1 MIFLQQKNYFKE
13 HFYEKDN
20 STLSLSLA
28 SSLLNAEDNG
38 FFVSAGYQIGE
49 AVQMVKNTGELKNLN
64 EKYEQLSQYLNQVAS
79 LRQSIQNANNIE
91 LVNSSLNYLK
101 SFTNNNYNSTT
112 QSPIFNAVQAVITS
126 VLGFWSLYAGN
137 YFTFFVG
144 NKNTQQPSVQGNPPF
159 KTIIDNCSGI
169 ENCAMDQT
177 TYDEMKKLAE
187 SLQAA
192 QQNATTKG
200 NNLCALSGCAATDS
214 ASNSSNT
221 PSSTVSSALETAQKL
236 MDLIANTKTAMMW
249 KNIVISG
256 VSNESGAINS
266 TGYPT
271 QYAVFN
277 NIKAMIPI
285 LQQAVTLSQNNHTL
299 SASLQAQATGS
310 QTNPKFAKDIYAFA
324 QDQKQIISYA
334 SSIFNLFNSIPKDQY
349 RYLEKA
355 YLKIPN
361 AGSTPTN
368 PYRQEV
374 NLNQE
379 IQTIQNNVSYYG
391 NRVDA
396 ALSVAKD
403 VYNLK
408 SNQTEIV
415 TTYNDAKTLSEEI
428 SKLPHNQVNTK
439 DIVTLPYDKNAPA
452 AGQYNYQINPEQQS
466 NLNQALAAMSNNPF
480 KKVGMISSQNNNGA
494 LNGLGVQVGYK
505 QFFGKKKAFGLRYY
519 GFFDYNHGYIKSS
532 FFNSSSDIW
541 TYGGGSDLLY
551 NFLNDKAT
559 KKNNKLSVGLFGG
572 IQLAGT
578 TWLNSQ
584 YVNLTA
590 FNNPYSAK
598 VNTSNFQ
605 FLFNLGL
612 RMNLA
617 TAKKKDSEH
626 SAQHGMELGVKIP
639 TINTNYYSFLGTQLQ
654 YRRLYSV
661 YLNYVFAY

>member
-1 MIFLQQKNYFKE
+1 MKKRFLL
-13 HFYEKDN
+13 
-20 STLSLSLA
+20 SLSLSLA
-28 SSLLNAEDNG
+28 SSLLHAEDNG

-64 EKYEQLSQYLNQVAS
+64 EKYEQLNQYLNQVAS
-79 LRQSIQNANNIE
+79 LKQSIQNANNIE

-137 YFTFFVG
+137 YLTFFVG
-144 NKNTQQPSVQGNPPF
+144 NGNKSANVAGNPPF
-159 KTIIDNCSGI
+159 KTIMYNCSGL

-177 TYDEMKKLAE
+177 TYDQMKKLAE
-187 SLQAA
+187 ELQAA
-192 QQNATTKG
+192 QQNATTKA
-200 NNLCALSGCAATDS
+200 NNLCALSGCATTEGQ
-214 ASNSSNT
+214 NP
-221 PSSTVSSALETAQKL
+221 PSSTVSNALNLAQQL
-236 MDLIANTKTAMMW
+236 MDLIANTKTAMVW

-256 VSNESGAINS
+256 VSNASGAITS
-266 TGYPT
+266 TNYPT

-285 LQQAVTLSQNNHTL
+285 LQQAVTLSQSNHTL

-310 QTNPKFAKDIYAFA
+310 QTNPKFAKDIYTFA
-324 QDQKQIISYA
+324 QNQKQVISYA
-334 SSIFNLFNSIPKDQY
+334 QDIFNLFNSIPAEQY
-349 RYLEKA
+349 KYLEKA
-355 YLKIPN
+355 YLKIHN
-361 AGSTPTN
+361 AGQTPTN
-368 PYRQEV
+368 PYRQVV

-379 IQTIQNNVSYYG
+379 VQTIKNNVSYYG

-396 ALSVAKD
+396 ALSVARD

-408 SNQTEIV
+408 SNQANIV
-415 TTYNDAKTLSEEI
+415 TAYSNANNLSEEI
-428 SKLPHNQVNTK
+428 SKLPYNQVNTK

-452 AGQYNYQINPEQQS
+452 AGQYNYQINQEQAS

-494 LNGLGVQVGYK
+494 MNGLGVQVGYK
-505 QFFGKKKAFGLRYY
+505 QFFGESKRWGLRYY

-532 FFNSSSDIW
+532 FFNSSSDVW
-541 TYGGGSDLLY
+541 TYGGGSDLLV
-551 NFLNDKAT
+551 NIINDSIT
-559 KKNNKLSVGLFGG
+559 RKNNKLSVGLFGG

-598 VNTSNFQ
+598 VNASNFQ

-612 RMNLA
+612 RTNLA
-617 TAKKKDSEH
+617 TARKKDSEH
-626 SAQHGMELGVKIP
+626 SAQHGIELGIKIP

>member
-1 MIFLQQKNYFKE
+1 MKKRFL
-13 HFYEKDN
+13 
-20 STLSLSLA
+20 LSLSLA
-28 SSLLNAEDNG
+28 ASLLYAEDNG

-64 EKYEQLSQYLNQVAS
+64 DKYEQLSQYLNQVAS

-91 LVNSSLNYLK
+91 LVNSSLNDLK

-137 YFTFFVG
+137 YLTFFVVNG
-144 NKNTQQPSVQGNPPF
+144 NEPTNVNGNPPF
-159 KTIIDNCSGI
+159 KTIINNCSGI

-177 TYDEMKKLAE
+177 IYDKMKSLAE

-192 QQNATTKG
+192 QTKSATKG
-200 NNLCALSGCAATDS
+200 NNLCALSGCATADS
-214 ASNSSNT
+214 TSNPPN
-221 PSSTVSSALETAQKL
+221 STVSNALNLAQQL
-236 MDLIANTKTAMMW
+236 MDLIADTKTAMMW
-249 KNIVISG
+249 KNIVING
-256 VSNESGAINS
+256 VSNAPGAITS
-266 TGYPT
+266 TNYPT

-285 LQQAVTLSQNNHTL
+285 LQQAVTLSQSNNSL
-299 SASLQAQATGS
+299 ASGLQAQATGS
-310 QTNPKFAKDIYAFA
+310 QTNPEFAKDIYNLALN
-324 QDQKQIISYA
+324 QKQVISYA
-334 SSIFNLFNSIPKDQY
+334 KDIFNLFNSIPAEQY
-349 RYLEKA
+349 KYLEKA
-355 YLKIPN
+355 YLKVAN
-361 AGSTPTN
+361 GGSTPTN
-368 PYRQEV
+368 PYMAVV
-374 NLNQE
+374 NLNKE
-379 IQTIQNNVSYYG
+379 TQTIQNNVSYYG
-391 NRVDA
+391 NRLDS

-408 SNQTEIV
+408 SNEAQIV
-415 TTYNDAKTLSEEI
+415 AAYSGAKNLSEEI
-428 SKLPHNQVNTK
+428 SQLPHNQVNTK
-439 DIVTLPYDKNAPA
+439 DIITLPYDKNAPA
-452 AGQYNYQINPEQQS
+452 AGQYNYQINQEQAS

-505 QFFGKKKAFGLRYY
+505 QFFGESKRWGLRYY

-541 TYGGGSDLLY
+541 TYGVGSDLLY

-572 IQLAGT
+572 IQSAGT

-612 RMNLA
+612 RTNLA

-626 SAQHGMELGVKIP
+626 SVQHGIELGVKIP
-639 TINTNYYSFLGTQLQ
+639 TINTNYYSFLGAKLE

>member
-1 MIFLQQKNYFKE
+1 MKKRFL
-13 HFYEKDN
+13 
-20 STLSLSLA
+20 LSLSLA
-28 SSLLNAEDNG
+28 ASLLCAEDNG

-49 AVQMVKNTGELKNLN
+49 AVQTVKNTGELKNLN
-64 EKYEQLSQYLNQVAS
+64 EKYEQLNQYLNQVAS

-91 LVNSSLNYLK
+91 LVNSSLNDLK
-101 SFTNNNYNSTT
+101 SFTENNYNSTT

-144 NKNTQQPSVQGNPPF
+144 NKNSQQPANVYGNPPF
-159 KTIIDNCSGI
+159 STIVSNCSGI

-177 TYDEMKKLAE
+177 TYDKMKSLAE
-187 SLQAA
+187 NLQAA
-192 QQNATTKG
+192 QTNSATKG

-214 ASNSSNT
+214 ASNPPN
-221 PSSTVSSALETAQKL
+221 STVSSALNLAQQL
-236 MDLIANTKTAMMW
+236 MDLIANTRTAMMW

-256 VSNESGAINS
+256 VSNEPGAITS
-266 TGYPT
+266 TNYPT

-285 LQQAVTLSQNNHTL
+285 LQQAVTLSQSNN
-299 SASLQAQATGS
+299 SIASNLQAQATGS
-310 QTNPKFAKDIYAFA
+310 QTNPEFAKDIYNLA
-324 QDQKQIISYA
+324 QNQKQVISYA
-334 SSIFNLFNSIPKDQY
+334 KDIFNLFNSIPKDQY

-355 YLKIPN
+355 YLKIAN

-368 PYRQEV
+368 PYMAVV
-374 NLNQE
+374 NLNKE

-391 NRVDA
+391 NRVDS

-408 SNQTEIV
+408 SNEASIV
-415 TTYNDAKTLSEEI
+415 AAYSGAKNLSEEI
-428 SKLPHNQVNTK
+428 SQLPHNQVNTK

-452 AGQYNYQINPEQQS
+452 AGQYNYQINQEQAS
-466 NLNQALAAMSNNPF
+466 NLSQALAAMSNNPF

-505 QFFGKKKAFGLRYY
+505 QFFGESKRWGLRYY

-578 TWLNSQ
+578 TWLNFQ

-626 SAQHGMELGVKIP
+626 SAQHGIELGVKIP
-639 TINTNYYSFLGTQLQ
+639 TINTNYYSFLGTKLE

>member
-1 MIFLQQKNYFKE
+1 MKKRFL
-13 HFYEKDN
+13 
-20 STLSLSLA
+20 LSLSLA
-28 SSLLNAEDNG
+28 ASLLCAEDNG

-64 EKYEQLSQYLNQVAS
+64 DKYEQLNQYLNQVAS
-79 LRQSIQNANNIE
+79 LKQSIQNANNIE

-101 SFTNNNYNSTT
+101 SFTENNYNSTT

-137 YFTFFVG
+137 YLTFFVV
-144 NKNTQQPSVQGNPPF
+144 NKDTKQPASVQGNPPF
-159 KTIIDNCSGI
+159 KTIVENCSGI

-177 TYDEMKKLAE
+177 TYDKMKALAE
-187 SLQAA
+187 ELQAA
-192 QQNATTKG
+192 QQNSTTKA
-200 NNLCALSGCAATDS
+200 NNLCALSGCVATQGQ
-214 ASNSSNT
+214 N
-221 PSSTVSSALETAQKL
+221 PSSTVSNALNLAQQL
-236 MDLIANTKTAMMW
+236 MDLIANTRTAMMW
-249 KNIVISG
+249 ENIVIDG
-256 VSNESGAINS
+256 VSNASGAINS
-266 TGYPT
+266 TNYPT
-271 QYAVFN
+271 HYAVFN

-285 LQQAVTLSQNNHTL
+285 LQQAVTLSQSNHTL
-299 SASLQAQATGS
+299 SSNLQAQATGS
-310 QTNPKFAKDIYAFA
+310 QTNPNFAKDIYNLALN
-324 QDQKQIISYA
+324 QKQIISYA
-334 SSIFNLFNSIPKDQY
+334 KDIFNLFNSIPAEQY
-349 RYLEKA
+349 KYLEKA

-361 AGSTPTN
+361 VGQTPIN
-368 PYRQEV
+368 PYRQVV

-379 IQTIQNNVSYYG
+379 VQTIQNNVSYYG
-391 NRVDA
+391 NRLDS

-408 SNQTEIV
+408 SNQEQIV
-415 TTYNDAKTLSEEI
+415 ATYSNAKNLSQEI
-428 SKLPHNQVNTK
+428 SQLPYNQVNTK
-439 DIVTLPYDKNAPA
+439 DIVTLSYDKNAPA
-452 AGQYNYQINPEQQS
+452 AGQYNYQINQEQAS
-466 NLNQALAAMSNNPF
+466 NLSQALAAMSNNPF
-480 KKVGMISSQNNNGA
+480 KKIGMISSQNNNGA

-505 QFFGKKKAFGLRYY
+505 QFFGESKRWGLRYY

-541 TYGGGSDLLY
+541 TYGGGSDLLV
-551 NFLNDKAT
+551 NFINDSVT
-559 KKNNKLSVGLFGG
+559 RKNNKLSVGLFGG

-590 FNNPYSAK
+590 LNNPYSAK

-612 RMNLA
+612 RTNLA
-617 TAKKKDSEH
+617 TAKKEKDSEH
-626 SAQHGMELGVKIP
+626 SAQHGIELGIKIP
-639 TINTNYYSFLGTQLQ
+639 TINTNYYSFLGTKLE

>member
-1 MIFLQQKNYFKE
+1 MKKRFLL
-13 HFYEKDN
+13 
-20 STLSLSLA
+20 SLSLSLA
-28 SSLLNAEDNG
+28 VSSLHAEDNS
-38 FFVSAGYQIGE
+38 FFIGAGYQIGE

-64 EKYEQLSQYLNQVAS
+64 EKYEQLNQYLNQVAS
-79 LRQSIQNANNIE
+79 LKQSIQNANNIE

-137 YFTFFVG
+137 YLTFFVG
-144 NKNTQQPSVQGNPPF
+144 SGNESANVQGNPPF
-159 KTIIDNCSGI
+159 STIISNCSGL
-169 ENCAMDQT
+169 ENCAMNET
-177 TYDEMKKLAE
+177 TYNEMKKLAE

-192 QQNATTKG
+192 QTNATTKA
-200 NNLCALSGCAATDS
+200 NNLCALSGCATTQGQ
-214 ASNSSNT
+214 NT
-221 PSSTVSSALETAQKL
+221 PNSTVSSALETAQKL
-236 MDLIANTKTAMMW
+236 MDLIANTKTAMVW

-256 VSNESGAINS
+256 VSNTSGAITS

-324 QDQKQIISYA
+324 QNQKQVISYA
-334 SSIFNLFNSIPKDQY
+334 KDIFNLFDSIPKDQY

-361 AGSTPTN
+361 AGQTPTN
-368 PYRQEV
+368 PYMAVV
-374 NLNQE
+374 NLNKE
-379 IQTIQNNVSYYG
+379 VQTIQNNVSYYG

-415 TTYNDAKTLSEEI
+415 SAYSNAKNLSQEI

-532 FFNSSSDIW
+532 FFNSSSDVW

-551 NFLNDKAT
+551 NFLNDKVT
-559 KKNNKLSVGLFGG
+559 KKNNKLSIGLFGG

-590 FNNPYSAK
+590 FNNAYSAK

-612 RMNLA
+612 RTNLA
-617 TAKKKDSEH
+617 TAKKKDSER

-639 TINTNYYSFLGTQLQ
+639 TINTNYYSFLGTKLE

>member
-1 MIFLQQKNYFKE
+1 MIFLQQKHYFKE
-13 HFYEKDN
+13 HFYEKTIF
-20 STLSLSLA
+20 TLSLSLA
-28 SSLLNAEDNG
+28 SSLLRAEDNG

-79 LRQSIQNANNIE
+79 LKQSIQNANNIE

-144 NKNTQQPSVQGNPPF
+144 NGDKPASVQGNPPF
-159 KTIIDNCSGI
+159 RTIVSNCSGI

-177 TYDEMKKLAE
+177 TYDQMKKLAE
-187 SLQAA
+187 ELQAA
-192 QQNATTKG
+192 QTNSATKA
-200 NNLCALSGCAATDS
+200 NNLCTLSGCAATDS
-214 ASNSSNT
+214 TSNPPN
-221 PSSTVSSALETAQKL
+221 STVSSALNLAQQL

-256 VSNESGAINS
+256 VSNASGAIDS

-285 LQQAVTLSQNNHTL
+285 LQQAVTLSQSNHTL

-324 QDQKQIISYA
+324 QNQKQVISYA
-334 SSIFNLFNSIPKDQY
+334 QDIFNLFNSIPAEQY
-349 RYLEKA
+349 KYLEKA

-361 AGSTPTN
+361 AGQTPTN
-368 PYRQEV
+368 PYRQVV

-396 ALSVAKD
+396 ALSVARD

-505 QFFGKKKAFGLRYY
+505 QFFGESKRWGLRYY

-541 TYGGGSDLLY
+541 TYGGGSDLLV
-551 NFLNDKAT
+551 NIINDSIT
-559 KKNNKLSVGLFGG
+559 RKNNKLSVGLFGG

-612 RMNLA
+612 RTNLA
-617 TAKKKDSEH
+617 MKKKKDSEH
-626 SAQHGMELGVKIP
+626 SAQHGLELGVKIP

>member
-1 MIFLQQKNYFKE
+1 MKKTIL
-13 HFYEKDN
+13 
-20 STLSLSLA
+20 LSLTLA
-28 SSLLNAEDNG
+28 ASLLHAEDNG
-38 FFVSAGYQIGE
+38 VFLSVGYQIGE

-64 EKYEQLSQYLNQVAS
+64 DKYEQLNQVLNQVAS
-79 LRQSIQNANNIE
+79 LKQSIQNANNIS
-91 LVNSSLNYLK
+91 LVNSSLNDLK
-101 SFTNNNYNSTT
+101 SFTENNYNSTT

-137 YFTFFVG
+137 YLTFFVG
-144 NKNTQQPSVQGNPPF
+144 NKDTKKPASVAGNPPF
-159 KTIIDNCSGI
+159 KTIIENCSGI
-169 ENCAMDQT
+169 ENCAMEQT
-177 TYDEMKKLAE
+177 TYNKMKKLAE
-187 SLQAA
+187 DLQAA
-192 QQNATTKG
+192 QQNSTTKA
-200 NNLCALSGCAATDS
+200 NNLCALSGCATT
-214 ASNSSNT
+214 NGQN
-221 PSSTVSSALETAQKL
+221 PPNSTVNNALNLAQQL
-236 MDLIANTKTAMMW
+236 MDLIASTKTAMMW
-249 KNIVISG
+249 KNIVING
-256 VSNESGAINS
+256 ISNASGAITS
-266 TGYPT
+266 TNYPT
-271 QYAVFN
+271 HYAVFN

-285 LQQAVTLSQNNHTL
+285 LQQAVTLSQSNHTL

-310 QTNPKFAKDIYAFA
+310 QTNPEFAKDIYNLA
-324 QDQKQIISYA
+324 QNQKQVISYA
-334 SSIFNLFNSIPKDQY
+334 QDIFNLFNSIPAEQY
-349 RYLEKA
+349 KYLEKA

-361 AGSTPTN
+361 AGQTPTN
-368 PYRQEV
+368 PYRQVV

-379 IQTIQNNVSYYG
+379 VQTIKNNVSYYG
-391 NRVDA
+391 NRIDS
-396 ALSVAKD
+396 ALSVARD

-408 SNQTEIV
+408 SNQASIV
-415 TTYNDAKTLSEEI
+415 AAYSNANSLSEEI
-428 SKLPHNQVNTK
+428 SKLPYNQVNTK
-439 DIVTLPYDKNAPA
+439 DIVTLPHDQNAPA
-452 AGQYNYQINPEQQS
+452 AGQYNYQINQEQAS
-466 NLNQALAAMSNNPF
+466 NLSQALAAMSNNPF

-505 QFFGKKKAFGLRYY
+505 QFFGESKRWGLRYY

-559 KKNNKLSVGLFGG
+559 KKNNKLSMGLFGG

-612 RMNLA
+612 RTNLA

-626 SAQHGMELGVKIP
+626 SAQHGLELGIKIP

>member
-1 MIFLQQKNYFKE
+1 MLL
-13 HFYEKDN
+13 
-20 STLSLSLA
+20 LSLSLA
-28 SSLLNAEDNG
+28 SSLLHAEDNG
-38 FFVSAGYQIGE
+38 FFISAGYQIGE

-64 EKYEQLSQYLNQVAS
+64 EKYEQLNQYLNQVAS
-79 LRQSIQNANNIE
+79 LKQSIQNANNIE

-112 QSPIFNAVQAVITS
+112 QSPIFNAAQAVITS

-137 YFTFFVG
+137 YLTFFVG
-144 NKNTQQPSVQGNPPF
+144 NGDKPADVAGNPPF
-159 KTIIDNCSGI
+159 STIISNCSGI
-169 ENCAMDQT
+169 ENCAMNQT

-200 NNLCALSGCAATDS
+200 NNLCALSGCATTDS
-214 ASNSSNT
+214 ASNPPN
-221 PSSTVSSALETAQKL
+221 STVSSALETAQKL
-236 MDLIANTKTAMMW
+236 MDLIASTKTAMMW
-249 KNIVISG
+249 NNIVISG
-256 VSNESGAINS
+256 ISHTSSAITS

-285 LQQAVTLSQNNHTL
+285 LQQAVTLSQSNHTL
-299 SASLQAQATGS
+299 SDQLQAQATGS
-310 QTNPKFAKDIYAFA
+310 QTNPNFAKDIYAFA
-324 QDQKQIISYA
+324 QNQKQVISYA
-334 SSIFNLFNSIPKDQY
+334 QDIFNLFNSIPKDQY
-349 RYLEKA
+349 EYLQKA

-379 IQTIQNNVSYYG
+379 VQTIQNNVSYYG
-391 NRVDA
+391 DRLDA
-396 ALSVAKD
+396 ALGVAKD

-408 SNQTEIV
+408 SNEAEIV
-415 TTYNDAKTLSEEI
+415 SAYSNANNLSQEI
-428 SKLPHNQVNTK
+428 AKLPYNKVNTK
-439 DIVTLPYDKNAPA
+439 DIITLPYDQNAPA

-466 NLNQALAAMSNNPF
+466 NLSQALAAMSKNPF
-480 KKVGMISSQNNNGA
+480 KNIGMINPQNNNGA
-494 LNGLGVQVGYK
+494 MNGLGVQVGYK
-505 QFFGKKKAFGLRYY
+505 QFFGESKRWGLRYY
-519 GFFDYNHGYIKSS
+519 GFFDYNHAYIKSS
-532 FFNSSSDIW
+532 FFNSSSDVW
-541 TYGGGSDLLY
+541 TYGGGSDLLF

-559 KKNNKLSVGLFGG
+559 KKNNKLSMGLFGG

-584 YVNLTA
+584 YVNLTS
-590 FNNPYSAK
+590 FNNAYSAK
-598 VNTSNFQ
+598 VNNSNFQ

-626 SAQHGMELGVKIP
+626 SAQHGIELGVKIP
-639 TINTNYYSFLGTQLQ
+639 TINTNYYSFLGTKLE

>member
-1 MIFLQQKNYFKE
+1 MKKTILL
-13 HFYEKDN
+13 
-20 STLSLSLA
+20 SLSLSLA
-28 SSLLNAEDNG
+28 SSLLHAEDNG

-79 LRQSIQNANNIE
+79 LKQSIQNANNIE

-144 NKNTQQPSVQGNPPF
+144 NKNKQQPNVQGNPPF
-159 KTIIDNCSGI
+159 RTIVENCSGI
-169 ENCAMDQT
+169 EKCAMDQT
-177 TYDEMKKLAE
+177 TYDKMKELAE
-187 SLQAA
+187 NLQAA
-192 QQNATTKG
+192 QTNATTKG
-200 NNLCALSGCAATDS
+200 NNLCALSGCAATQGQ
-214 ASNSSNT
+214 NPN
-221 PSSTVSSALETAQKL
+221 STVSNALNLAQQL
-236 MDLIANTKTAMMW
+236 MDLIANTRTAMMW

-256 VSNESGAINS
+256 VSNASGAITS

-285 LQQAVTLSQNNHTL
+285 LQQAVTLSQSNHTL

-310 QTNPKFAKDIYAFA
+310 QTNPKFAKDIYNFA
-324 QDQKQIISYA
+324 QNQKQVISYA
-334 SSIFNLFNSIPKDQY
+334 QDIFNLFNSIPAEQY
-349 RYLEKA
+349 KYLEKA
-355 YLKIPN
+355 YLKVPLL
-361 AGSTPTN
+361 GKTPTN
-368 PYRQEV
+368 PYRQVV

-379 IQTIQNNVSYYG
+379 VQTIKNNVSYYG

-408 SNQTEIV
+408 SNQASIV
-415 TTYNDAKTLSEEI
+415 AAYSNANSLSQEI
-428 SKLPHNQVNTK
+428 SKLPYNQVNTK
-439 DIVTLPYDKNAPA
+439 DIVTLPHNQNAPA

-494 LNGLGVQVGYK
+494 MNGLGVQVGYK
-505 QFFGKKKAFGLRYY
+505 QFFGESKRWGLRYY

-541 TYGGGSDLLY
+541 TYGGGSDLLV
-551 NFLNDKAT
+551 NIINDSIT
-559 KKNNKLSVGLFGG
+559 RKNNKLSVGLFGG

-612 RMNLA
+612 RTNLA

-626 SAQHGMELGVKIP
+626 SAQHGLELGIKIP

>member
-1 MIFLQQKNYFKE
+1 MKKRFL
-13 HFYEKDN
+13 
-20 STLSLSLA
+20 LSLSLA
-28 SSLLNAEDNG
+28 ASLLYAEDNG

-64 EKYEQLSQYLNQVAS
+64 DKYEQLSQYLNQVAQ
-79 LRQSIQNANNIE
+79 LKQSIQNANNIE
-91 LVNSSLNYLK
+91 LVNSSLNDLK
-101 SFTNNNYNSTT
+101 SFTSNNYNSTT

-144 NKNTQQPSVQGNPPF
+144 NKDTRRPASVQGNPPF
-159 KTIIDNCSGI
+159 GTIVSNCSGI

-177 TYDEMKKLAE
+177 TYDKMKTLAE
-187 SLQAA
+187 DLQKA
-192 QQNATTKG
+192 QTNSTTKG

-214 ASNSSNT
+214 TSNP
-221 PSSTVSSALETAQKL
+221 PSSTVSNALNLAQRL

-256 VSNESGAINS
+256 VSNKPGAITS
-266 TGYPT
+266 TNYPT

-310 QTNPKFAKDIYAFA
+310 QTNPNFAKDIYTFA
-324 QDQKQIISYA
+324 QNQKQVISYA
-334 SSIFNLFNSIPKDQY
+334 QDIFNLFNSIPAEQY
-349 RYLEKA
+349 KYLEKA

-361 AGSTPTN
+361 AGQTPTN
-368 PYRQEV
+368 PYRQVV

-379 IQTIQNNVSYYG
+379 VQTIKNNVSYYG

-494 LNGLGVQVGYK
+494 MNGLGVQVGYK
-505 QFFGKKKAFGLRYY
+505 QFFGESKRWGLRYY

-532 FFNSSSDIW
+532 FFNSSSDVW
-541 TYGGGSDLLY
+541 TYGGGSDLLV
-551 NFLNDKAT
+551 NFINDSIT
-559 KKNNKLSVGLFGG
+559 RKNNKLSVGLFGG

-578 TWLNSQ
+578 TWLNS
-584 YVNLTA
+584 
-590 FNNPYSAK
+590 
-598 VNTSNFQ
+598 
-605 FLFNLGL
+605 
-612 RMNLA
+612 
-617 TAKKKDSEH
+617 
-626 SAQHGMELGVKIP
+626 
-639 TINTNYYSFLGTQLQ
+639 
-654 YRRLYSV
+654 
-661 YLNYVFAY
+661 

>member
-1 MIFLQQKNYFKE
+1 MKKRFL
-13 HFYEKDN
+13 
-20 STLSLSLA
+20 LSLSLA
-28 SSLLNAEDNG
+28 ASLLYAEDNG

-64 EKYEQLSQYLNQVAS
+64 EKYEQLNQYLNQVAS
-79 LRQSIQNANNIE
+79 LKQSIQNANNIE

-137 YFTFFVG
+137 YLTFFVG
-144 NKNTQQPSVQGNPPF
+144 NGDKRANVQGNPPF
-159 KTIIDNCSGI
+159 STIVSNCSGI

-177 TYDEMKKLAE
+177 TYDKMKKLAE
-187 SLQAA
+187 DLQAA
-192 QQNATTKG
+192 QTNSATKA
-200 NNLCALSGCAATDS
+200 NNLCALSGCATTEG
-214 ASNSSNT
+214 SNPPN
-221 PSSTVSSALETAQKL
+221 STVSNALETAQKL

-256 VSNESGAINS
+256 VSNEPGAITS
-266 TGYPT
+266 TNYPT

-285 LQQAVTLSQNNHTL
+285 LQQAVTLSQSNHTL

-324 QDQKQIISYA
+324 QNQKQIISYA
-334 SSIFNLFNSIPKDQY
+334 KDIFNLFDSIPKDQY

-355 YLKIPN
+355 YLKIAN

-368 PYRQEV
+368 PYMAVV
-374 NLNQE
+374 NLNKE
-379 IQTIQNNVSYYG
+379 VQTIQNNVSYYG

-415 TTYNDAKTLSEEI
+415 TTYNDAKNLSEEI

-480 KKVGMISSQNNNGA
+480 KNIGMISSQNNNGA
-494 LNGLGVQVGYK
+494 MNGLGVQVGYK

-532 FFNSSSDIW
+532 FFNSSSDVW

-612 RMNLA
+612 RTNLA

>member
-1 MIFLQQKNYFKE
+1 MKKTIL
-13 HFYEKDN
+13 
-20 STLSLSLA
+20 LSLSLY
-28 SSLLNAEDNG
+28 SSLLHAEDNG

-64 EKYEQLSQYLNQVAS
+64 EKYEQLNQYLNQVAS
-79 LRQSIQNANNIE
+79 LRQSIQNANNIS
-91 LVNSSLNYLK
+91 LVNSSLNDLK
-101 SFTNNNYNSTT
+101 SFTENNYNSTT

-137 YFTFFVG
+137 YLTFFVG
-144 NKNTQQPSVQGNPPF
+144 NKDSQKPASVPGNPPF
-159 KTIIDNCSGI
+159 RTIVKNCSGI
-169 ENCAMDQT
+169 ENCTMDQA
-177 TYDEMKKLAE
+177 TYDQMKKLAE
-187 SLQAA
+187 NLQAA
-192 QQNATTKG
+192 QQNSTTKA
-200 NNLCALSGCAATDS
+200 NNLCALSGCATTGQ
-214 ASNSSNT
+214 NPPN
-221 PSSTVSSALETAQKL
+221 STVSNALNLAQQL

-256 VSNESGAINS
+256 VSNTSGAITS
-266 TGYPT
+266 TNYPT

-285 LQQAVTLSQNNHTL
+285 LQQAVTLSQSNNSL
-299 SASLQAQATGS
+299 SGKLQAQATGS
-310 QTNPKFAKDIYAFA
+310 QTNPEFAKDIYNLALN
-324 QDQKQIISYA
+324 QKQVISYA
-334 SSIFNLFNSIPKDQY
+334 QNIFNLFNSIPKDQY
-349 RYLEKA
+349 KYLEKA

-361 AGSTPTN
+361 AGQTPTN

-374 NLNQE
+374 NLNKE

-391 NRVDA
+391 NRLDS

-408 SNQTEIV
+408 SNQAQIV
-415 TTYNDAKTLSEEI
+415 AAYNGAKNLSQEI
-428 SKLPHNQVNTK
+428 SQLPYNQVNTK

-452 AGQYNYQINPEQQS
+452 AGQYNYQINPEQAS
-466 NLNQALAAMSNNPF
+466 NLSQALAAMSNNPF

-505 QFFGKKKAFGLRYY
+505 QFFGESKRWGLRYY

-541 TYGGGSDLLY
+541 TYGGGSDLLV
-551 NFLNDKAT
+551 NFINDSVT
-559 KKNNKLSVGLFGG
+559 RKNNKLSVGLFGG

-590 FNNPYSAK
+590 LNNPYSAK

-612 RMNLA
+612 RTNLA
-617 TAKKKDSEH
+617 TAKKEDSEH
-626 SAQHGMELGVKIP
+626 SAQHGIELGIKIP
-639 TINTNYYSFLGTQLQ
+639 TINTNYYSFLGAKLE

>member
-1 MIFLQQKNYFKE
+1 MKKRFL
-13 HFYEKDN
+13 
-20 STLSLSLA
+20 LSLSLA
-28 SSLLNAEDNG
+28 SSLLYAEDNG
-38 FFVSAGYQIGE
+38 FFVGVGYQIGE

-64 EKYEQLSQYLNQVAS
+64 DKYEQLSQYLNQVAS
-79 LRQSIQNANNIE
+79 LKQSIQNANNIE

-144 NKNTQQPSVQGNPPF
+144 NSSNKQPANVQGNPPF
-159 KTIIDNCSGI
+159 ETIIQNCSGI

-177 TYDEMKKLAE
+177 TYDQMKRLAE
-187 SLQAA
+187 DLQAA
-192 QQNATTKG
+192 QTNSATKA
-200 NNLCALSGCAATDS
+200 NNLCALSGCATTEGQ
-214 ASNSSNT
+214 NPPN
-221 PSSTVSSALETAQKL
+221 STVSNALNLAQQL

-256 VSNESGAINS
+256 VSNEPGAITS
-266 TGYPT
+266 TNYPT

-285 LQQAVTLSQNNHTL
+285 LQQAVTLSQSNHTL

-310 QTNPKFAKDIYAFA
+310 QTNPKFAKDIYTFA
-324 QDQKQIISYA
+324 QNQKQVISYA
-334 SSIFNLFNSIPKDQY
+334 QDIFNLFDSIPKDQY

-355 YLKIPN
+355 YLKIAN

-368 PYRQEV
+368 PYMAVV
-374 NLNQE
+374 NLNKE
-379 IQTIQNNVSYYG
+379 VQTIQNNVSYYG

-480 KKVGMISSQNNNGA
+480 KNIGMISSQNNNGVM
-494 LNGLGVQVGYK
+494 NGLGVQVGYK

-532 FFNSSSDIW
+532 FFNSSSDVW

-612 RMNLA
+612 RTNLA

-639 TINTNYYSFLGTQLQ
+639 TINTNYYSFLGTKLE

>member
-1 MIFLQQKNYFKE
+1 MKKRFL
-13 HFYEKDN
+13 
-20 STLSLSLA
+20 LSLSLLLA
-28 SSLLNAEDNG
+28 VPSLHAEDNG

-64 EKYEQLSQYLNQVAS
+64 DKYEQLSQYLNQVAS
-79 LRQSIQNANNIE
+79 LKQSIQNANNIE

-137 YFTFFVG
+137 YFTFLV
-144 NKNTQQPSVQGNPPF
+144 NSANVQGNPPF
-159 KTIIDNCSGI
+159 KTIIENCSGI
-169 ENCAMDQT
+169 ENCAMSQT

-192 QQNATTKG
+192 QTNSTTKA
-200 NNLCALSGCAATDS
+200 NNLCALSGCATTEGQ
-214 ASNSSNT
+214 NP
-221 PSSTVSSALETAQKL
+221 PSSTVSNALNLARQL
-236 MDLIANTKTAMMW
+236 MDLIANTRTAMMW

-256 VSNESGAINS
+256 VSNASGAITS
-266 TGYPT
+266 TNYPT

-285 LQQAVTLSQNNHTL
+285 LQQAVTLSQSNHTL
-299 SASLQAQATGS
+299 SASLQAQATGT
-310 QTNPKFAKDIYAFA
+310 QTNPNFAKDIYAFA
-324 QDQKQIISYA
+324 QNQKQVISYA
-334 SSIFNLFNSIPKDQY
+334 QDIFNLFSSIPAEQY
-349 RYLEKA
+349 KYLEKA

-361 AGSTPTN
+361 TGSTPTN

-379 IQTIQNNVSYYG
+379 VQTIKNNVSYYG

-396 ALSVAKD
+396 ALSVARD

-408 SNQTEIV
+408 SNQANIV
-415 TTYNDAKTLSEEI
+415 TAYSNANNLSQEI
-428 SKLPHNQVNTK
+428 SKLPYNQVNTK
-439 DIVTLPYDKNAPA
+439 DIITLPYDKNAPA

-505 QFFGKKKAFGLRYY
+505 QFFGESKRWGLRYY

-541 TYGGGSDLLY
+541 TYGGGSDLLV
-551 NFLNDKAT
+551 NIINDSIT
-559 KKNNKLSVGLFGG
+559 RKNNKLSVGLFGG

-612 RMNLA
+612 RTNLA
-617 TAKKKDSEH
+617 TAKKKDSER
-626 SAQHGMELGVKIP
+626 SAQHGIELGIKIP

>member
-1 MIFLQQKNYFKE
+1 MKKRFL
-13 HFYEKDN
+13 
-20 STLSLSLA
+20 LSLSLA
-28 SSLLNAEDNG
+28 ASLLLAEDNG

-64 EKYEQLSQYLNQVAS
+64 DKYEQLNQYLNQVAS
-79 LRQSIQNANNIE
+79 LKQSIQNANNIS
-91 LVNSSLNYLK
+91 LVNSSLNDLK
-101 SFTNNNYNSTT
+101 SFTENNYNSTT

-137 YFTFFVG
+137 YLTFFVG
-144 NKNTQQPSVQGNPPF
+144 NKDKDASVAGNPPF
-159 KTIIDNCSGI
+159 KTIVDNCSGI

-177 TYDEMKKLAE
+177 TYDKMKKLAE
-187 SLQAA
+187 DLQAA
-192 QQNATTKG
+192 QQNSSTKA
-200 NNLCALSGCAATDS
+200 NNLCALSGCAAT
-214 ASNSSNT
+214 NGQT
-221 PSSTVSSALETAQKL
+221 PSSTVSDALNLASQL
-236 MDLIANTKTAMMW
+236 MDLIASTKTAMMW
-249 KNIVISG
+249 KNIVING
-256 VSNESGAINS
+256 VSNASGAITT

-285 LQQAVTLSQNNHTL
+285 LQQAVTLSQSNNSL
-299 SASLQAQATGS
+299 SSKLQAQATGS
-310 QTNPKFAKDIYAFA
+310 QTNPEFAKDIYNLA
-324 QDQKQIISYA
+324 QNQKQVISYA
-334 SSIFNLFNSIPKDQY
+334 QDIFNLFNSIPAEQY
-349 RYLEKA
+349 KYLEKA

-361 AGSTPTN
+361 LGQTPTN
-368 PYRQEV
+368 PYMAVV
-374 NLNQE
+374 NLNKE
-379 IQTIQNNVSYYG
+379 VQTIQRNVSYYG
-391 NRVDA
+391 NRIDS
-396 ALSVAKD
+396 ALSVARD

-408 SNQTEIV
+408 SNQASIV
-415 TTYNDAKTLSEEI
+415 AAYSNANSLSQEI
-428 SKLPHNQVNTK
+428 SKLPYNQVNTK
-439 DIVTLPYDKNAPA
+439 DIVTLPHDQNAPA
-452 AGQYNYQINPEQQS
+452 AGQYNYQINQEQAS
-466 NLNQALAAMSNNPF
+466 NLSQALAAMSNNPF
-480 KKVGMISSQNNNGA
+480 KNIGMIASQNNNGA

-505 QFFGKKKAFGLRYY
+505 QFFGESKRWGLRYY

-541 TYGGGSDLLY
+541 TYGGGSDLLV
-551 NFLNDKAT
+551 NFINDSVT
-559 KKNNKLSVGLFGG
+559 RKNNKLSVGLFGG

-612 RMNLA
+612 RTNLA
-617 TAKKKDSEH
+617 TAKKEDSEH
-626 SAQHGMELGVKIP
+626 SAQHGIELGIKIP
-639 TINTNYYSFLGTQLQ
+639 TINTNYYSFLGAKLE

>member
-1 MIFLQQKNYFKE
+1 MKKRFLL
-13 HFYEKDN
+13 
-20 STLSLSLA
+20 SLSLSLSLSLA
-28 SSLLNAEDNG
+28 SSLLHAEDNG

-64 EKYEQLSQYLNQVAS
+64 DKYEQLNQYLNQVAS
-79 LRQSIQNANNIE
+79 LKQSIQNANNIE

-144 NKNTQQPSVQGNPPF
+144 NGYKPANVYGNPPF
-159 KTIIDNCSGI
+159 STIVNNCSGI
-169 ENCAMDQT
+169 ENCAMNQT

-192 QQNATTKG
+192 QTNSATKA

-214 ASNSSNT
+214 ASNPPN
-221 PSSTVSSALETAQKL
+221 STVSSALETAQKL
-236 MDLIANTKTAMMW
+236 MDLIAKTKTAMMW

-256 VSNESGAINS
+256 VSNEPGGAITS
-266 TGYPT
+266 TNYPT

-285 LQQAVTLSQNNHTL
+285 LQQAVTLSQSNHTL

-310 QTNPKFAKDIYAFA
+310 QTNPKFAKDIYNFA
-324 QDQKQIISYA
+324 QNQKQIISYA
-334 SSIFNLFNSIPKDQY
+334 KDIFNLFNSIPADQY
-349 RYLEKA
+349 KYLQKA
-355 YLKIPN
+355 YLKVPN
-361 AGSTPTN
+361 AGQTPTN

-379 IQTIQNNVSYYG
+379 VQTIKNNVSYYG

-415 TTYNDAKTLSEEI
+415 TTYNNAKNLSEEI
-428 SKLPHNQVNTK
+428 SKLPYNQVNTK

-452 AGQYNYQINPEQQS
+452 AGQYNYQINPEQAS

-505 QFFGKKKAFGLRYY
+505 QFFGESKRWGLRYY

-541 TYGGGSDLLY
+541 TYGGGSDLLV
-551 NFLNDKAT
+551 NIINDSIT
-559 KKNNKLSVGLFGG
+559 RKNNKLSVGLFGG

-612 RMNLA
+612 RTNLA

-626 SAQHGMELGVKIP
+626 SAQHGIELGIKIP
-639 TINTNYYSFLGTQLQ
+639 TINTNYYSFLGAQLQ

>member
-1 MIFLQQKNYFKE
+1 MKKTIL
-13 HFYEKDN
+13 
-20 STLSLSLA
+20 LSLSLY
-28 SSLLNAEDNG
+28 SSLLHAEDNG
-38 FFVSAGYQIGE
+38 FFMSAGYQIGE

-64 EKYEQLSQYLNQVAS
+64 EKYEQLNQYLNQVAS

-91 LVNSSLNYLK
+91 LVNSSLNDLK

-144 NKNTQQPSVQGNPPF
+144 NKATGKPADVYGNPPF
-159 KTIIDNCSGI
+159 QTIINNCSGI
-169 ENCAMDQT
+169 ENCAMNQT
-177 TYDEMKKLAE
+177 TYDQMKKLAE
-187 SLQAA
+187 DLQKA
-192 QQNATTKG
+192 QTNSTTKA
-200 NNLCALSGCAATDS
+200 NNLCALSGCATT
-214 ASNSSNT
+214 NGQ
-221 PSSTVSSALETAQKL
+221 PSSTISNALNLAQQL

-249 KNIVISG
+249 KNIVING
-256 VSNESGAINS
+256 VSNASGAITS

-285 LQQAVTLSQNNHTL
+285 LQQAVTLSQSNNSL
-299 SASLQAQATGS
+299 ASGLQAQATGS
-310 QTNPKFAKDIYAFA
+310 QTNPQFAKDIYNLA
-324 QDQKQIISYA
+324 QNQKQVISYA
-334 SSIFNLFNSIPKDQY
+334 QDIFNLFNSIPAEQY
-349 RYLEKA
+349 KYLEKA
-355 YLKIPN
+355 YLKIAN

-368 PYRQEV
+368 PYMAVV
-374 NLNQE
+374 NLNKE

-391 NRVDA
+391 NRVDS

-408 SNQTEIV
+408 SNEAQIV
-415 TTYNDAKTLSEEI
+415 AAYSGAKNLSEEI
-428 SKLPHNQVNTK
+428 SQLPHNQVNTK
-439 DIVTLPYDKNAPA
+439 DIITLPYDKNAPA
-452 AGQYNYQINPEQQS
+452 AGQYNYQINQVQAS
-466 NLNQALAAMSNNPF
+466 NLSQALAAMSNNPF
-480 KKVGMISSQNNNGA
+480 KHVGMISSKNNNGA
-494 LNGLGVQVGYK
+494 MNGLGVQVGYK
-505 QFFGKKKAFGLRYY
+505 QFFGESKRWGLRYY

-584 YVNLTA
+584 YMNLTA

-612 RMNLA
+612 RTNLA

-626 SAQHGMELGVKIP
+626 SAQHGIELGVKIP
-639 TINTNYYSFLGTQLQ
+639 TINTNYYSFLGTKLE

>member
-1 MIFLQQKNYFKE
+1 
-13 HFYEKDN
+13 
-20 STLSLSLA
+20 
-28 SSLLNAEDNG
+28 
-38 FFVSAGYQIGE
+38 
-49 AVQMVKNTGELKNLN
+49 MVKNTGELKNLN
-64 EKYEQLSQYLNQVAS
+64 DKYEQLSQYLNQVAS
-79 LRQSIQNANNIE
+79 LKQSIQNANNIE
-91 LVNSSLNYLK
+91 LVNSSLNDLK
-101 SFTNNNYNSTT
+101 SFTSNNYNSTT

-144 NKNTQQPSVQGNPPF
+144 SGKKSADVYGNPPF
-159 KTIIDNCSGI
+159 STIVSNCSGL
-169 ENCAMDQT
+169 ENCAMNQA
-177 TYDEMKKLAE
+177 TYDKMKKLAE

-192 QQNATTKG
+192 QQNATTKA
-200 NNLCALSGCAATDS
+200 NNLCALSGCATTDS
-214 ASNSSNT
+214 TSNSSNT
-221 PSSTVSSALETAQKL
+221 PSSTVSNALNLAQQL

-249 KNIVISG
+249 KNIVISD
-256 VSNESGAINS
+256 VSNAPGAITS
-266 TGYPT
+266 TGPVT
-271 QYAVFN
+271 DYAVFN

-285 LQQAVTLSQNNHTL
+285 LQQAVTLSQSNHTL
-299 SASLQAQATGS
+299 STQLQAQATGS
-310 QTNPKFAKDIYAFA
+310 QTNPNFAKDIYTFA
-324 QDQKQIISYA
+324 QNQKQVISYA
-334 SSIFNLFNSIPKDQY
+334 QDIFNLFSSIPKDQY

-355 YLKIPN
+355 YLKVPN
-361 AGSTPTN
+361 LGKTPTN

-408 SNQTEIV
+408 SNQANIV
-415 TTYNDAKTLSEEI
+415 TAYSNANNLSQEI
-428 SKLPHNQVNTK
+428 SKLPYNKVNTK
-439 DIVTLPYDKNAPA
+439 DIVTLPYDKNAPV

-505 QFFGKKKAFGLRYY
+505 QFFGESKRWGLRYY

-541 TYGGGSDLLY
+541 TYGGGSDLLV
-551 NFLNDKAT
+551 NIINDSIT
-559 KKNNKLSVGLFGG
+559 RKNNKLSVGLFGG

-612 RMNLA
+612 RTNLA

-626 SAQHGMELGVKIP
+626 SAQHGIELGIKIP
-639 TINTNYYSFLGTQLQ
+639 TINTNYYSFLGTKLE

>member
-1 MIFLQQKNYFKE
+1 MKKQFL
-13 HFYEKDN
+13 
-20 STLSLSLA
+20 LSLSLA
-28 SSLLNAEDNG
+28 SSLLYAEDNG

-64 EKYEQLSQYLNQVAS
+64 DKYEQLNQYLNQVAS
-79 LRQSIQNANNIE
+79 LRQSIQNANNIS
-91 LVNSSLNYLK
+91 LVNSSLNDLK
-101 SFTNNNYNSTT
+101 SFTENNYNSTT

-144 NKNTQQPSVQGNPPF
+144 NKDTKQPASVQGNPPF
-159 KTIIDNCSGI
+159 ETITKNCSGI
-169 ENCAMDQT
+169 ENCAMEQT
-177 TYDEMKKLAE
+177 TYDTMKSLAE
-187 SLQAA
+187 RLQAA
-192 QQNATTKG
+192 QQNSATKA
-200 NNLCALSGCAATDS
+200 NNLCALSGCTAT
-214 ASNSSNT
+214 NGQSSPN
-221 PSSTVSSALETAQKL
+221 STVSNALNLAQQL

-256 VSNESGAINS
+256 VSNASGAINS

-285 LQQAVTLSQNNHTL
+285 LQQAVTLSQSNNTL
-299 SASLQAQATGS
+299 SGKLQAQATGS
-310 QTNPKFAKDIYAFA
+310 QTNPEFAKDIYNLALN
-324 QDQKQIISYA
+324 QKQVISYA
-334 SSIFNLFNSIPKDQY
+334 QDIFNLFNSIPKEQY
-349 RYLEKA
+349 KYLEKA

-361 AGSTPTN
+361 AGQTPTN

-374 NLNQE
+374 NLNKE

-391 NRVDA
+391 NRLDS

-408 SNQTEIV
+408 SNQAQIV
-415 TTYNDAKTLSEEI
+415 AAYSGAKSLSQEI
-428 SKLPHNQVNTK
+428 SQLPYNQVNTK

-452 AGQYNYQINPEQQS
+452 AGQYNYQINQEQAS
-466 NLNQALAAMSNNPF
+466 NLSQALAAMSNNPF
-480 KKVGMISSQNNNGA
+480 KNIGMIASQSNNGA

-505 QFFGKKKAFGLRYY
+505 QFFGESKRWGLRYY

-541 TYGGGSDLLY
+541 TYGGGSDLLV
-551 NFLNDKAT
+551 NIINDSVT
-559 KKNNKLSVGLFGG
+559 RKNNKLSVGLFGG

-590 FNNPYSAK
+590 LNNPYSAK

-612 RMNLA
+612 RTNLA
-617 TAKKKDSEH
+617 TAKKEDSEH
-626 SAQHGMELGVKIP
+626 SAQHGIELGIKIP
-639 TINTNYYSFLGTQLQ
+639 TINTNYYSFLGAKLE

>member
-1 MIFLQQKNYFKE
+1 MKKTILL
-13 HFYEKDN
+13 
-20 STLSLSLA
+20 SLSLSLA

-64 EKYEQLSQYLNQVAS
+64 EKYEQLNQYLNQVAS
-79 LRQSIQNANNIE
+79 LKQSIQNANNIE

-137 YFTFFVG
+137 YLTFFVV
-144 NKNTQQPSVQGNPPF
+144 NKDAGRPSSVQGNPPF
-159 KTIIDNCSGI
+159 KTVAYNCSGI
-169 ENCAMDQT
+169 ENCVMNET
-177 TYDEMKKLAE
+177 TYNEMKKLAE
-187 SLQAA
+187 DLQAA
-192 QQNATTKG
+192 QTNATTKG
-200 NNLCALSGCAATDS
+200 NNLCALSGCATTQGQ
-214 ASNSSNT
+214 NPN
-221 PSSTVSSALETAQKL
+221 STVNNALNLAQRL
-236 MDLIANTKTAMMW
+236 MDLIANTRTAMMW
-249 KNIVISG
+249 KNIVIAG
-256 VSNESGAINS
+256 VSNKPGGAGAITS

-285 LQQAVTLSQNNHTL
+285 LQQAVTLSQSNHTL
-299 SASLQAQATGS
+299 STQLQAQATGS
-310 QTNPKFAKDIYAFA
+310 QTNPNFAKDIYAFA
-324 QDQKQIISYA
+324 QNQKQVISYA
-334 SSIFNLFNSIPKDQY
+334 KDIFNLFNSIPAEQY
-349 RYLEKA
+349 KYLEKA

-361 AGSTPTN
+361 AGQTPTN
-368 PYRQEV
+368 PYRQNV

-379 IQTIQNNVSYYG
+379 VQTIKNNVSYYG

-439 DIVTLPYDKNAPA
+439 DIVTLPHDKNAPA

-466 NLNQALAAMSNNPF
+466 QLNQALAAMSNNPF

-494 LNGLGVQVGYK
+494 MNGLGVQVGYK
-505 QFFGKKKAFGLRYY
+505 QFFGESKRWGLRYY

-532 FFNSSSDIW
+532 FFNSSSDVW
-541 TYGGGSDLLY
+541 TYGGGSDLLV
-551 NFLNDKAT
+551 NIINDSIT
-559 KKNNKLSVGLFGG
+559 RKNNKLSVGLFGG

-612 RMNLA
+612 RTNLA
-617 TAKKKDSEH
+617 TARKKDSEH
-626 SAQHGMELGVKIP
+626 SAQHGIELGIKIP
-639 TINTNYYSFLGTQLQ
+639 TITTNYYSFLGTQLQ

>member
-1 MIFLQQKNYFKE
+1 M
-13 HFYEKDN
+13 
-20 STLSLSLA
+20 
-28 SSLLNAEDNG
+28 LLNAEDNG
-38 FFVSAGYQIGE
+38 FFVGAGYQIGE

-64 EKYEQLSQYLNQVAS
+64 DKYEQLNQYLNQVAS
-79 LRQSIQNANNIE
+79 LKQSIQNANNIE

-144 NKNTQQPSVQGNPPF
+144 NKDTKQPASVQGNPPF
-159 KTIIDNCSGI
+159 KTVTENCSGI
-169 ENCAMDQT
+169 ENCAMEQT
-177 TYDEMKKLAE
+177 TYDKMKKLAE
-187 SLQAA
+187 ELQAA
-192 QQNATTKG
+192 QQNSATKA
-200 NNLCALSGCAATDS
+200 NNLCALSGCATTTDQ
-214 ASNSSNT
+214 N
-221 PSSTVSSALETAQKL
+221 PSSTVSNALNLAQQL

-256 VSNESGAINS
+256 VSNVPGGGITS
-266 TGYPT
+266 TNYPT
-271 QYAVFN
+271 HYAVFN

-285 LQQAVTLSQNNHTL
+285 LQQAVTLSQSNHTL
-299 SASLQAQATGS
+299 SANLQAQATGS
-310 QTNPKFAKDIYAFA
+310 QTNPNFAKDIYTFA
-324 QDQKQIISYA
+324 QNQKQVISYA
-334 SSIFNLFNSIPKDQY
+334 NDIFNLFNSIPADQFK
-349 RYLEKA
+349 YLEKA

-361 AGSTPTN
+361 TGQTPTN

-379 IQTIQNNVSYYG
+379 IQTIKNNVSYYG

-415 TTYNDAKTLSEEI
+415 TAYNGAKNLSQEI
-428 SKLPHNQVNTK
+428 SQLPYNQVNTK

-452 AGQYNYQINPEQQS
+452 AGQYNYQINQEQAS
-466 NLNQALAAMSNNPF
+466 NLSQALAAMSNNPF

-505 QFFGKKKAFGLRYY
+505 QFFGESKRWGLRYY

-541 TYGGGSDLLY
+541 TYGGGSDLLV
-551 NFLNDKAT
+551 NIINDSVT
-559 KKNNKLSVGLFGG
+559 RKNNKLSVGLFGG

-590 FNNPYSAK
+590 LNNPYSAK

-612 RMNLA
+612 RTNLA
-617 TAKKKDSEH
+617 TAKKEDSEH
-626 SAQHGMELGVKIP
+626 SAQHGIELGIKIP
-639 TINTNYYSFLGTQLQ
+639 TINTNYYSFLGAKLE

>member
-1 MIFLQQKNYFKE
+1 MKKRFL
-13 HFYEKDN
+13 
-20 STLSLSLA
+20 LSLSLVA
-28 SSLLNAEDNG
+28 SLLCAEDNG

-64 EKYEQLSQYLNQVAS
+64 EKYEQLNQYLNQVAS
-79 LRQSIQNANNIE
+79 LRQSIQNANNIS
-91 LVNSSLNYLK
+91 LVNSSLNDLK

-137 YFTFFVG
+137 YLTFFVG
-144 NKNTQQPSVQGNPPF
+144 NKDSKQPANVQGNPPF
-159 KTIIDNCSGI
+159 ATIIKNCSGI

-177 TYDEMKKLAE
+177 IYDKMKELAE
-187 SLQAA
+187 KLQAA
-192 QQNATTKG
+192 QQNSATKA
-200 NNLCALSGCAATDS
+200 NNLCALSGCAATQGQ
-214 ASNSSNT
+214 N
-221 PSSTVSSALETAQKL
+221 PSSTVSNALNLAQQL
-236 MDLIANTKTAMMW
+236 MDLIANTRTAMMW

-256 VSNESGAINS
+256 VSNAPGAITS
-266 TGYPT
+266 TNYPT

-285 LQQAVTLSQNNHTL
+285 LQQAVTLSQSNN
-299 SASLQAQATGS
+299 SIAGNLQAQATGS
-310 QTNPKFAKDIYAFA
+310 QTNPEFAKDIYNLA
-324 QDQKQIISYA
+324 QNQKQVISYA
-334 SSIFNLFNSIPKDQY
+334 KDIFNLFNSIPADQY
-349 RYLEKA
+349 KYLEKA

-361 AGSTPTN
+361 LGQTPTN

-374 NLNQE
+374 NLNKE

-391 NRVDA
+391 NRLDS

-408 SNQTEIV
+408 SNQKEIV
-415 TTYNDAKTLSEEI
+415 AAYNGAKNLSQEI
-428 SKLPHNQVNTK
+428 SQLPYNQVNTK

-452 AGQYNYQINPEQQS
+452 AGQYNYQINQEQAS
-466 NLNQALAAMSNNPF
+466 NLSQALAAMSNNPF

-505 QFFGKKKAFGLRYY
+505 QFFGESKRWGLRYY

-541 TYGGGSDLLY
+541 TYGAGSDLLV
-551 NFLNDKAT
+551 NFINDSVT
-559 KKNNKLSVGLFGG
+559 RKNNKLSVGLFGG

-590 FNNPYSAK
+590 LNNPYSAK

-612 RMNLA
+612 RTNLA
-617 TAKKKDSEH
+617 TAKKEDSEH
-626 SAQHGMELGVKIP
+626 SAQHGIELGIKIP
-639 TINTNYYSFLGTQLQ
+639 TINTNYYSFLGAKLE

>member
-1 MIFLQQKNYFKE
+1 MKKRFL
-13 HFYEKDN
+13 
-20 STLSLSLA
+20 LSLSLTA
-28 SSLLNAEDNG
+28 SLLCAEDNG

-64 EKYEQLSQYLNQVAS
+64 EKYEQLNQYLNQVAS
-79 LRQSIQNANNIE
+79 LKQSIQNANNIS
-91 LVNSSLNYLK
+91 LVNSSLNDLK
-101 SFTNNNYNSTT
+101 SFTENNYNSTT

-137 YFTFFVG
+137 YLTFFVG
-144 NKNTQQPSVQGNPPF
+144 NKDSGKPANVNGNPPL
-159 KTIIDNCSGI
+159 KTVIHNCSGI
-169 ENCAMDQT
+169 ENCAMEQT
-177 TYDEMKKLAE
+177 TYENMKKLAE

-192 QQNATTKG
+192 QTNSTTKA
-200 NNLCALSGCAATDS
+200 NNLCALSGCAATEGQ
-214 ASNSSNT
+214 NPN
-221 PSSTVSSALETAQKL
+221 STVSNALNLAQQL

-249 KNIVISG
+249 ENIVIAG
-256 VSNESGAINS
+256 VSNASGAIKS

-285 LQQAVTLSQNNHTL
+285 LQQAVTLSQSNNSL
-299 SASLQAQATGS
+299 SSKLQAQATGS
-310 QTNPKFAKDIYAFA
+310 QTNPEFTKDIYNLA
-324 QDQKQIISYA
+324 QNQKQVISYA
-334 SSIFNLFNSIPKDQY
+334 QDIFNLFNSIPAEQY
-349 RYLEKA
+349 KYLEKA

-368 PYRQEV
+368 PYRQVV

-379 IQTIQNNVSYYG
+379 VQTIKNNVSYYG
-391 NRVDA
+391 NRIDS
-396 ALSVAKD
+396 ALSVARD

-408 SNQTEIV
+408 SNQASIV
-415 TTYNDAKTLSEEI
+415 AAYSNANSLSQEI
-428 SKLPHNQVNTK
+428 SKLPYNQVNTK
-439 DIVTLPYDKNAPA
+439 DIVTLSHDQNAPA
-452 AGQYNYQINPEQQS
+452 AGQYNYQINPEQAS
-466 NLNQALAAMSNNPF
+466 NLSQALAAMSNNPF
-480 KKVGMISSQNNNGA
+480 KHVGMISSQNNNGA

-505 QFFGKKKAFGLRYY
+505 QFFGESKRWGLRYY

-541 TYGGGSDLLY
+541 TYGGGSDLLV
-551 NFLNDKAT
+551 NIINDSIT
-559 KKNNKLSVGLFGG
+559 RKNNKLSVGLFGG

-590 FNNPYSAK
+590 LNNPYSAK

-626 SAQHGMELGVKIP
+626 SAQHGIELGVKIP
-639 TINTNYYSFLGTQLQ
+639 TINTNYYSFLGTKLE

>member
-1 MIFLQQKNYFKE
+1 MKKTIL
-13 HFYEKDN
+13 
-20 STLSLSLA
+20 LSLSLSLY
-28 SSLLNAEDNG
+28 SSLLHAEDNG

-49 AVQMVKNTGELKNLN
+49 AVQTVKNTGELKNLN
-64 EKYEQLSQYLNQVAS
+64 DKYEQLNQYLNQVAS
-79 LRQSIQNANNIE
+79 LKQSIQNANNIE
-91 LVNSSLNYLK
+91 LVNSSLNDLK

-137 YFTFFVG
+137 YLTFFVG
-144 NKNTQQPSVQGNPPF
+144 NKNIQQPTNVAGNPPF
-159 KTIIDNCSGI
+159 KTIIENCSGI
-169 ENCAMDQT
+169 ENCAMNET
-177 TYDEMKKLAE
+177 TYNKMKALAE

-192 QQNATTKG
+192 QQNSTTKA
-200 NNLCALSGCAATDS
+200 NNLCALSGCATT
-214 ASNSSNT
+214 NGQN
-221 PSSTVSSALETAQKL
+221 PPNSTVSNALNLAQQL
-236 MDLIANTKTAMMW
+236 MDLIAITKTAMMW

-256 VSNESGAINS
+256 VSNASGAITS
-266 TGYPT
+266 TNYPT

-285 LQQAVTLSQNNHTL
+285 LQQAVTLSQSNNTI
-299 SASLQAQATGS
+299 SSKLQAQATGS
-310 QTNPKFAKDIYAFA
+310 QTNPEFAKDIYNLALN
-324 QDQKQIISYA
+324 QKQVISYA
-334 SSIFNLFNSIPKDQY
+334 QDIFNLFNSIPAEQY
-349 RYLEKA
+349 KYLEKA

-368 PYRQEV
+368 PYRQVV

-379 IQTIQNNVSYYG
+379 VQTIKNNVSYYG
-391 NRVDA
+391 NRIDS
-396 ALSVAKD
+396 ALSVARD

-408 SNQTEIV
+408 SNQSQIV
-415 TTYNDAKTLSEEI
+415 AAYNGAKNLSQEI
-428 SKLPHNQVNTK
+428 SQLPYNQVNTK

-452 AGQYNYQINPEQQS
+452 AGQYNYQINQEQAS

-505 QFFGKKKAFGLRYY
+505 QFFGESKRWGLRYY

-541 TYGGGSDLLY
+541 TYGAGSDLLV
-551 NFLNDKAT
+551 NFINDSVT
-559 KKNNKLSVGLFGG
+559 RKNNKLSVGLFGG

-612 RMNLA
+612 RTNLA
-617 TAKKKDSEH
+617 TAKKEDSEH
-626 SAQHGMELGVKIP
+626 SAQHGIELGIKIP
-639 TINTNYYSFLGTQLQ
+639 TINTNYYSFLGAKLE

>member
-1 MIFLQQKNYFKE
+1 MKKTIL
-13 HFYEKDN
+13 
-20 STLSLSLA
+20 LSLSLA
-28 SSLLNAEDNG
+28 SSLLRAEDNG

-49 AVQMVKNTGELKNLN
+49 AVQTVKNTGELKNLN
-64 EKYEQLSQYLNQVAS
+64 DKYEQLNQYLNQVAS
-79 LRQSIQNANNIE
+79 LKQSIQNANNIS
-91 LVNSSLNYLK
+91 LVNSSLNDLK
-101 SFTNNNYNSTT
+101 SFTENNYNSTT

-137 YFTFFVG
+137 YLTFFVG
-144 NKNTQQPSVQGNPPF
+144 NKDTKQRANVAGNPPF
-159 KTIIDNCSGI
+159 KTIINNCSGI

-177 TYDEMKKLAE
+177 TYDKMKKLAE
-187 SLQAA
+187 NLQAA
-192 QQNATTKG
+192 QQNSTTKA
-200 NNLCALSGCAATDS
+200 NNLCALSGCNATQGQS
-214 ASNSSNT
+214 
-221 PSSTVSSALETAQKL
+221 PSSTVSNALNLAQQL

-249 KNIVISG
+249 ENIVING
-256 VSNESGAINS
+256 VSNASGAIKS

-285 LQQAVTLSQNNHTL
+285 LQQAVTLSQSNNSL
-299 SASLQAQATGS
+299 SSKLQAQATGS
-310 QTNPKFAKDIYAFA
+310 QTNPDFAKDIYNLALN
-324 QDQKQIISYA
+324 QKQVISYA
-334 SSIFNLFNSIPKDQY
+334 KDIFNLFNSIPKDQY
-349 RYLEKA
+349 QYLEKA

-361 AGSTPTN
+361 AGQTPTN
-368 PYRQEV
+368 PYRQVV
-374 NLNQE
+374 NLNKE
-379 IQTIQNNVSYYG
+379 GQTIQNNVSYYG
-391 NRVDA
+391 NRLDS

-408 SNQTEIV
+408 SNQKEIV
-415 TTYNDAKTLSEEI
+415 AAYNGAKNLSQEI
-428 SKLPHNQVNTK
+428 SQLPYNQINTK

-452 AGQYNYQINPEQQS
+452 AGQYNYQINQEQAS
-466 NLNQALAAMSNNPF
+466 NLSQALAAMSNNPF
-480 KKVGMISSQNNNGA
+480 KKIGMISSQSNNGA

-505 QFFGKKKAFGLRYY
+505 QFFGESKRWGLRYY

-541 TYGGGSDLLY
+541 TYGGGSDLLV
-551 NFLNDKAT
+551 NFINDSVT
-559 KKNNKLSVGLFGG
+559 RKNNKLSVGLFGG

-590 FNNPYSAK
+590 LNNPYSAK

-612 RMNLA
+612 RTNLA
-617 TAKKKDSEH
+617 TAKKEDSEH
-626 SAQHGMELGVKIP
+626 SAQHGIELGIKIP
-639 TINTNYYSFLGTQLQ
+639 TINTNYYSFLGTKLE

>member
-1 MIFLQQKNYFKE
+1 MKKRFL
-13 HFYEKDN
+13 
-20 STLSLSLA
+20 LSLSLA
-28 SSLLNAEDNG
+28 ASLLCAEDNG

-64 EKYEQLSQYLNQVAS
+64 DKYEQLNQYLNQVAS
-79 LRQSIQNANNIE
+79 LKQSIQNANNIS
-91 LVNSSLNYLK
+91 LVNSSLNDLK

-137 YFTFFVG
+137 YLTFFVG
-144 NKNTQQPSVQGNPPF
+144 NKDTKQSANVQGNPPF

-169 ENCAMDQT
+169 EHCAMDQT
-177 TYDEMKKLAE
+177 TYDKMKKLAE
-187 SLQAA
+187 DLQAA
-192 QQNATTKG
+192 QTNSATKG
-200 NNLCALSGCAATDS
+200 NNLCALSGCATT
-214 ASNSSNT
+214 NGQ
-221 PSSTVSSALETAQKL
+221 PSSTVSNALNLAQQL

-256 VSNESGAINS
+256 VSNTSGAITT

-285 LQQAVTLSQNNHTL
+285 LQQAVTLSQSNNTI
-299 SASLQAQATGS
+299 SSKLQAQATGS
-310 QTNPKFAKDIYAFA
+310 QTNPEFAKDIYNLALN
-324 QDQKQIISYA
+324 QKQVISYA
-334 SSIFNLFNSIPKDQY
+334 KDIFNLFNSIPAEQY
-349 RYLEKA
+349 KYLEKA

-361 AGSTPTN
+361 AGKTPTN
-368 PYRQEV
+368 PYRQVV

-379 IQTIQNNVSYYG
+379 VQTIKNNVSYYG
-391 NRVDA
+391 NRVDS
-396 ALSVAKD
+396 ALSVARD

-408 SNQTEIV
+408 SNQKEIV
-415 TTYNDAKTLSEEI
+415 TAYSNANSLSQEI
-428 SKLPHNQVNTK
+428 SKLPYNQVNTK
-439 DIVTLPYDKNAPA
+439 DIVTLSYDKNAPA
-452 AGQYNYQINPEQQS
+452 AGQYNYQINQEQAS
-466 NLNQALAAMSNNPF
+466 NLSQALAAMSNNPF
-480 KKVGMISSQNNNGA
+480 KKIGMISSQNNNGA

-505 QFFGKKKAFGLRYY
+505 QFFGESKRWGLRYY

-532 FFNSSSDIW
+532 FSNSSFNSSSDIW
-541 TYGGGSDLLY
+541 TYGAGSDLLV
-551 NFLNDKAT
+551 NFINDSIT
-559 KKNNKLSVGLFGG
+559 RKNNKLSVGLFGG

-590 FNNPYSAK
+590 LNNPYSAK

-612 RMNLA
+612 RTNLA
-617 TAKKKDSEH
+617 TAKKEDSEH
-626 SAQHGMELGVKIP
+626 SAQHGIELGIKIP
-639 TINTNYYSFLGTQLQ
+639 TINTNYYSFLGAKLE

>member
-1 MIFLQQKNYFKE
+1 MFLQQKHYFKE

-20 STLSLSLA
+20 FTLSLSLA
-28 SSLLNAEDNG
+28 SSLLRAEDNG

-64 EKYEQLSQYLNQVAS
+64 EKYEQLNQYLNQVAS
-79 LRQSIQNANNIE
+79 LKQSIQNANNIE

-144 NKNTQQPSVQGNPPF
+144 SGKQASNVQGNPPF
-159 KTIIDNCSGI
+159 QTITENCSGL

-192 QQNATTKG
+192 QTNSATKA
-200 NNLCALSGCAATDS
+200 NNLCALSGCTTTEGS
-214 ASNSSNT
+214 TS

-256 VSNESGAINS
+256 VSNAPGAITS
-266 TGYPT
+266 TGPVT
-271 QYAVFN
+271 DYAVFN
-277 NIKAMIPI
+277 NIKAMLPI
-285 LQQAVTLSQNNHTL
+285 LQQALKLTQSNHTL
-299 SASLQAQATGS
+299 STNLQAQATGT
-310 QTNPKFAKDIYAFA
+310 QTNPEFAKDIYALA
-324 QDQKQIISYA
+324 QNQKQIISYA
-334 SSIFNLFNSIPKDQY
+334 QDIFNLFSSIPAEQY
-349 RYLEKA
+349 KYLEKA

-361 AGSTPTN
+361 LGKTPTN

-379 IQTIQNNVSYYG
+379 VQTIKNNVSYYG

-396 ALSVAKD
+396 ALSVARD

-408 SNQTEIV
+408 SNQANIV
-415 TTYNDAKTLSEEI
+415 TAYSNAKNLSQEI
-428 SKLPHNQVNTK
+428 AKLPYNQVNTK

-505 QFFGKKKAFGLRYY
+505 QFFGESKRWGLRYY

-532 FFNSSSDIW
+532 FFNSSSDI
-541 TYGGGSDLLY
+541 
-551 NFLNDKAT
+551 
-559 KKNNKLSVGLFGG
+559 
-572 IQLAGT
+572 
-578 TWLNSQ
+578 
-584 YVNLTA
+584 
-590 FNNPYSAK
+590 
-598 VNTSNFQ
+598 
-605 FLFNLGL
+605 
-612 RMNLA
+612 
-617 TAKKKDSEH
+617 
-626 SAQHGMELGVKIP
+626 
-639 TINTNYYSFLGTQLQ
+639 
-654 YRRLYSV
+654 
-661 YLNYVFAY
+661 

>member
-1 MIFLQQKNYFKE
+1 MKKRFL
-13 HFYEKDN
+13 
-20 STLSLSLA
+20 LSLSLA
-28 SSLLNAEDNG
+28 ASLLYAEDNG

-64 EKYEQLSQYLNQVAS
+64 DKYEQLNQYLNQVAS
-79 LRQSIQNANNIE
+79 LKQSIQNANNIE

-144 NKNTQQPSVQGNPPF
+144 SGNQPSSVQGNPPF
-159 KTIIDNCSGI
+159 KTIVKNCSGI

-177 TYDEMKKLAE
+177 TYDKMKKLAE
-187 SLQAA
+187 DLQAA
-192 QQNATTKG
+192 QTNSATKA
-200 NNLCALSGCAATDS
+200 NNLCALSGCATTEG
-214 ASNSSNT
+214 SNSPN
-221 PSSTVSSALETAQKL
+221 STVSNALNLAQQL
-236 MDLIANTKTAMMW
+236 MNLIANTKTAMMW

-256 VSNESGAINS
+256 VSNEPGAITS
-266 TGYPT
+266 TNYPT

-285 LQQAVTLSQNNHTL
+285 LQQAVTLSQSNHTL
-299 SASLQAQATGS
+299 SSSLQAQATGS

-324 QDQKQIISYA
+324 QNQKQVISYA
-334 SSIFNLFNSIPKDQY
+334 QDIFNLFDSIPKDQY

-355 YLKIPN
+355 YLKIAN

-368 PYRQEV
+368 PYMAVV
-374 NLNQE
+374 NLNKE
-379 IQTIQNNVSYYG
+379 VQTIQNNVSYYG

-466 NLNQALAAMSNNPF
+466 QLNQALAAMSNNPF

-494 LNGLGVQVGYK
+494 MNGLGVQVGYK
-505 QFFGKKKAFGLRYY
+505 QFFGESKRWGLRYY

-532 FFNSSSDIW
+532 FFNSSSDVW

-598 VNTSNFQ
+598 VNASNFQ

-612 RMNLA
+612 RTNLA

-626 SAQHGMELGVKIP
+626 SAQHGMELGIKIP